1 MTAFPA
7 IEQARSVKEIVV
19 SGEGGRGEFV
29 EAIGE
34 AGDVGEHG
42 RRAAASTPHR
52 AGCAVDLI
60 VERGKGEAR
69 KRIRM
74 RRQAVR
80 AGQRTFRSRRDRLL
94 LLSSLEQERLVML
107 DILYM
112 LTSLNIQFM
121 STSLEAVDGAPVR
134 IFGADPLMNDCLP
147 LLLFPLLGREAFLV
161 GSDEALILFVES
173 CLALLEAL
181 PLLNG
186 RGDIRFDTIGLLCNL
201 SLDIVKLGRQSILVV
216 KLLLPRLF
224 ANYSFLGLLLGN
236 ISKSIKLQ
244 GEVGSGIVSL
254 ANVLGELQS
263 SLALTLIVASG
274 ISKAAG

>member
-121 STSLEAVDGAPVR
+121 STSLESVDGAPVR